1 MKNFLIGL
9 LLLGGC
15 VAVIDGVAS
24 DDSTEI
30 DTTTTAVIQTT
41 TPTRAPVASELPV
54 VNPESESGNVK
65 IAQSLIN
72 TLGGSISV
80 TGNWRSGTTKA
91 VKNLRNE
98 LNLPEENTI
107 DDDVWAA
114 AIEQINQ
121 KVKSGEFGKTTFR
134 SLQNVKLPTGLLLVS
149 VDELDKSS
157 IEWKYASPE
166 GIDIFD
172 LAEQVFTLNPEETIA
187 GWRFCESEGK
197 TTYAQQRR
205 FWWASPER
213 MLSLVVDSAD
223 GVNNVVIT
231 EEQSVSLEG
240 CAGYKTKTTTTMKAK
255 SGTSAG
261 AASGNGSNAECF
273 VGMNL
278 EDCEDLL
285 GLFAGERTDYVDC
298 TGEGRMVMWARN
310 WTIIGAYKGVPLI
323 SKSPYGC
330 A

>member
-1 MKNFLIGL
+1 MKNLIIGL

-15 VAVIDGVAS
+15 VAIVDSVAT

-30 DTTTTAVIQTT
+30 ATTTTAVIQTT
-41 TPTRAPVASELPV
+41 VPARAPGASELPV

-65 IAQSLIN
+65 VAQSLIN

-98 LNLPEENTI
+98 LNLPEVNTI

-114 AIEQINQ
+114 AIETINLQ
-121 KVKSGEFGKTTFR
+121 VTNGEFGKTTIR
-134 SLQNVKLPTGLLLVS
+134 SLQNVKLPSGLLLVS
-149 VDELDKSS
+149 VDEQDKSS
-157 IEWKYASPE
+157 IEWKYASPK
-166 GIDIFD
+166 GIEISD

-205 FWWASPER
+205 FWWALPER
-213 MLSLVVDSAD
+213 MLSLVVNSAD

-240 CAGYKTKTTTTMKAK
+240 CAGYKTKSTTTMKAK

-261 AASGNGSNAECF
+261 ASSGNGSNAECF